1 MCLHRDLADPELS
14 TDLLVQQPGDNAI
27 RTRVL
32 ADGAVECLFK
42 PFSEAALVDALNAAL
57 RMR

>member
-1 MCLHRDLADPELS
+1 MR
-14 TDLLVQQPGDNAI
+14 
-27 RTRVL
+27 RRVL

-42 PFSEAALVDALNAAL
+42 PFSDAALLEALTAAL